1 MNLNLLNCNNQL
13 NAIEQIDIEAE
24 QELAEIEAEA
34 QKRKA
39 AVENRRNAR
48 ITRINLLRENAIFI
62 QTGSHKNIYPTPEEF
77 IDLIERQGGG
87 NQFYQRSRNFGT
99 SS

>member
-62 QTGSHKNIYPTPEEF
+62 QTGSHKNIYPTPEGLE
-77 IDLIERQGGG
+77 ILGQNRSD
-87 NQFYQRSRNFGT
+87 QRSRNFGT